1 MFVKSMLS
9 EQLDLFHM
17 LLKFQKKFLEKNF
30 LYLVLFIWSLK
41 IWDCAIIIRRGAEK
55 LEGGGALHKIAA
67 KIGGPQSKI
76 THLTEGGGLKFY
88 SKCKL
93 N

>member
-17 LLKFQKKFLEKNF
+17 LLKFQKKRFRKNF

-41 IWDCAIIIRRGAEK
+41 IKASETSW
-55 LEGGGALHKIAA
+55 
-67 KIGGPQSKI
+67 
-76 THLTEGGGLKFY
+76 
-88 SKCKL
+88 
-93 N
+93 